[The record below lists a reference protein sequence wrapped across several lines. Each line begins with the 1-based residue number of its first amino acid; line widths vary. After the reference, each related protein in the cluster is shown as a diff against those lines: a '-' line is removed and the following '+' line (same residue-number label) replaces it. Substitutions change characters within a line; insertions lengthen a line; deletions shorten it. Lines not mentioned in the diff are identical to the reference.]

1 MVLTAYF
8 VLSPGTGLVCLR
20 PAALNSSCYR
30 TNISTCVL
38 RPNLFPQRTRS
49 FAETARRAQIVD
61 CAIDT
66 IAEVGFAKA
75 SVDQIAKRAGVS
87 KGVITYHFPNKE
99 EIVDAVIE
107 KVVAAGRTYMEP
119 RIMAET
125 SAAGRLRAY
134 IESDLEFIDA
144 NRKPLIA
151 LVEIAMSAR
160 RADGSL
166 VIGPESLA
174 QRTASLE
181 ELLRAGQRSGEFRR
195 FNTRVMA
202 LTIIQAIDGVPP
214 LLAREPNLDVKLHAK
229 ELATVFALATRKQSS

>member
-1 MVLTAYF
+1 M
-8 VLSPGTGLVCLR
+8 
-20 PAALNSSCYR
+20 R
-30 TNISTCVL
+30 TKASRVPSQN
-38 RPNLFPQRTRS
+38 QS

-66 IAEVGFAKA
+66 ITEMGFAKA

-107 KVVAAGRTYMEP
+107 KVVAAGRSYMVP

-144 NRKPLIA
+144 NRKALIA
-151 LVEIAMSAR
+151 LIEIAMSAR

-166 VIGPESLA
+166 VIGPESHA
-174 QRTASLE
+174 QRAAALE

-229 ELATVFALATRKQSS
+229 EVATVFALATRKQTS

>member
-1 MVLTAYF
+1 MRTKLDSV
-8 VLSPGTGLVCLR
+8 
-20 PAALNSSCYR
+20 PAES
-30 TNISTCVL
+30 
-38 RPNLFPQRTRS
+38 RS
-49 FAETARRAQIVD
+49 FVETARRAQIVD

-99 EIVDAVIE
+99 GIVDAIIE
-107 KVVAAGRTYMEP
+107 KVVATGRAYMEP
-119 RIMAET
+119 RILAET

-144 NRKPLIA
+144 HRKSLVA

-166 VIGPESLA
+166 AIGPESLA
-174 QRTASLE
+174 QRTADME
-181 ELLRAGQRSGEFRR
+181 ELLRVDVEGWRAE
-195 FNTRVMA
+195 
-202 LTIIQAIDGVPP
+202 VPLIRQYYEKFGDRLP
-214 LLAREPNLDVKLHAK
+214 Q
-229 ELATVFALATRKQSS
+229 ALADEVDRLEKRLG

>member
-1 MVLTAYF
+1 MRAKLKPV
-8 VLSPGTGLVCLR
+8 
-20 PAALNSSCYR
+20 PAESL
-30 TNISTCVL
+30 
-38 RPNLFPQRTRS
+38 S

-61 CAIDT
+61 CAINT
-66 IAEVGFAKA
+66 IAELGFAKA

-119 RIMAET
+119 RIRAET

-144 NRKPLIA
+144 HRKPLIA

-174 QRTASLE
+174 RRAAALE
-181 ELLRAGQRSGEFRR
+181 GLLRAGQRSGEFRR

-214 LLAREPNLDVKLHAK
+214 LLAREPNLDVKLHAR
-229 ELATVFALATRKQSS
+229 ELATVFALATRMQSS

>member
-1 MVLTAYF
+1 VRA
-8 VLSPGTGLVCLR
+8 
-20 PAALNSSCYR
+20 
-30 TNISTCVL
+30 
-38 RPNLFPQRTRS
+38 TRS
-49 FAETARRAQIVD
+49 PVPAKNRSFVETARRAQIVD

-66 IAEVGFAKA
+66 IAELGFARA

-99 EIVDAVIE
+99 EIVDAIVE
-107 KVVAAGRTYMEP
+107 KVVTAGRAYMEP
-119 RIMAET
+119 RIVAET

-144 NRKPLIA
+144 HRKALIA
-151 LVEIAMSAR
+151 LVEIAMNAR

-174 QRTASLE
+174 QRAANLE
-181 ELLRAGQRSGEFRR
+181 DLLRAGQRSGEFRR

-202 LTIIQAIDGVPP
+202 LTIIQAIDAVPA
-214 LLAREPNLDVKLHAK
+214 LLLREPSLDVKLHAR

>member
-1 MVLTAYF
+1 MRAKTKSV
-8 VLSPGTGLVCLR
+8 
-20 PAALNSSCYR
+20 AAES
-30 TNISTCVL
+30 
-38 RPNLFPQRTRS
+38 RS

-75 SVDQIAKRAGVS
+75 SVDQIARRAGVS
-87 KGVITYHFPNKE
+87 KGVITYHFPSKE

-107 KVVAAGRTYMEP
+107 KVIAAGRTYMEP

-144 NRKPLIA
+144 HRKPLIA

-160 RADGSL
+160 RADGSR

-174 QRTASLE
+174 QRAASLE
-181 ELLRAGQRSGEFRR
+181 DLLRAGQRSGEFRR

-202 LTIIQAIDGVPP
+202 LTIIQAIDGVPS

-229 ELATVFALATRKQSS
+229 ELATIFALATRKQSS

>member
-1 MVLTAYF
+1 MRARTKSV
-8 VLSPGTGLVCLR
+8 
-20 PAALNSSCYR
+20 PAESRSC
-30 TNISTCVL
+30 
-38 RPNLFPQRTRS
+38 
-49 FAETARRAQIVD
+49 AETARRAQIVD
-61 CAIDT
+61 CAIDA

-99 EIVDAVIE
+99 EIVDAIIE
-107 KVVAAGRTYMEP
+107 KVMAAGRIYMEP

-134 IESDLEFIDA
+134 IESDLEFIGA
-144 NRKPLIA
+144 YRKSLIA

-174 QRTASLE
+174 QRAANLE

-202 LTIIQAIDGVPP
+202 LTILQAIDGVPP
-214 LLAREPNLDVKLHAK
+214 LLAREPDLDVKLHAK
-229 ELATVFALATRKQSS
+229 ELATIFTLATRKQSS

>member
-1 MVLTAYF
+1 V
-8 VLSPGTGLVCLR
+8 
-20 PAALNSSCYR
+20 R
-30 TNISTCVL
+30 TKASGVPSQN
-38 RPNLFPQRTRS
+38 QS

-66 IAEVGFAKA
+66 ITEMGFAKA

-107 KVVAAGRTYMEP
+107 KVVAAGRSYMVP
-119 RIMAET
+119 RIIAET

-144 NRKPLIA
+144 NRKALIA
-151 LVEIAMSAR
+151 LIEIAMSAR

-166 VIGPESLA
+166 VIGPESHA
-174 QRTASLE
+174 QRAAALE

-214 LLAREPNLDVKLHAK
+214 LLAREPNLDVKLYAK
-229 ELATVFALATRKQSS
+229 EVATVFALATRKQTS

>member
-1 MVLTAYF
+1 M
-8 VLSPGTGLVCLR
+8 
-20 PAALNSSCYR
+20 
-30 TNISTCVL
+30 
-38 RPNLFPQRTRS
+38 
-49 FAETARRAQIVD
+49 
-61 CAIDT
+61 
-66 IAEVGFAKA
+66 
-75 SVDQIAKRAGVS
+75 
-87 KGVITYHFPNKE
+87 
-99 EIVDAVIE
+99 
-107 KVVAAGRTYMEP
+107 
-119 RIMAET
+119 
-125 SAAGRLRAY
+125 RAY

-144 NRKPLIA
+144 HRKPLIA

-174 QRTASLE
+174 QRAASLE
-181 ELLRAGQRSGEFRR
+181 DLLRAGQRSGEFRR

>member
-1 MVLTAYF
+1 M
-8 VLSPGTGLVCLR
+8 
-20 PAALNSSCYR
+20 
-30 TNISTCVL
+30 
-38 RPNLFPQRTRS
+38 RTRAKS
-49 FAETARRAQIVD
+49 VPAENRSCAETARRAQIVD
-61 CAIDT
+61 CAIDA

-99 EIVDAVIE
+99 EIVDAIIGKVI
-107 KVVAAGRTYMEP
+107 AAGRNYMEP

-144 NRKPLIA
+144 HRKPLIA

-166 VIGPESLA
+166 VIGPELLA

-181 ELLRAGQRSGEFRR
+181 DLLRAGQRSGEFRR

-202 LTIIQAIDGVPP
+202 LTIIQAIDGVPS

-229 ELATVFALATRKQSS
+229 ELATVFTLATRKQSS

>member
-1 MVLTAYF
+1 MRTKTKSV
-8 VLSPGTGLVCLR
+8 
-20 PAALNSSCYR
+20 AAE
-30 TNISTCVL
+30 I
-38 RPNLFPQRTRS
+38 PS

-61 CAIDT
+61 CAIEA
-66 IAEVGFAKA
+66 IAEMGFARA
-75 SVDQIAKRAGVS
+75 SVDQIARRAGVS
-87 KGVITYHFPNKE
+87 KGVISYHFPSKE

-107 KVVAAGRTYMEP
+107 KVVAAGRMYMEP

-144 NRKPLIA
+144 YRKPLIA
-151 LVEIAMSAR
+151 LVEIAVSAR
-160 RADGSL
+160 RADGRL

-174 QRTASLE
+174 RRAANLE

-214 LLAREPNLDVKLHAK
+214 LLAREPDLDVKLHAR
-229 ELATVFALATRKQSS
+229 ELATVFALATRKQS

>member
-1 MVLTAYF
+1 VRAKPKS
-8 VLSPGTGLVCLR
+8 VP
-20 PAALNSSCYR
+20 PEN
-30 TNISTCVL
+30 
-38 RPNLFPQRTRS
+38 RS
-49 FAETARRAQIVD
+49 LAETARRAQIVD

-66 IAEVGFAKA
+66 IAEVGFAQA
-75 SVDQIAKRAGVS
+75 SVDQIAKRVGVS
-87 KGVITYHFPNKE
+87 KGVITYHFPSKA
-99 EIVDAVIE
+99 EIVDAVIAQ
-107 KVVAAGRTYMEP
+107 VVAAGRAYMEP

-134 IESDLEFIDA
+134 VESDLEFIDA
-144 NRKPLIA
+144 HRKPLIA

-174 QRTASLE
+174 QRAANLE
-181 ELLRAGQRSGEFRR
+181 ELLRAGQRSSEFRR

-202 LTIIQAIDGVPP
+202 LTIIQAIDAVPF

-229 ELATVFALATRKQSS
+229 ELATIFTLATRRQSS

>member
-1 MVLTAYF
+1 MRANSRSV
-8 VLSPGTGLVCLR
+8 
-20 PAALNSSCYR
+20 PAKN
-30 TNISTCVL
+30 
-38 RPNLFPQRTRS
+38 RS

-66 IAEVGFAKA
+66 IAELGFARA
-75 SVDQIAKRAGVS
+75 SVDQIARRAGVS
-87 KGVITYHFPNKE
+87 KGVITYHFPSKE
-99 EIVDAVIE
+99 EIVDAIVE
-107 KVVAAGRTYMEP
+107 KVMAAGRTYMEP

-134 IESDLEFIDA
+134 IEADLEFIDA
-144 NRKPLIA
+144 HRTSLVA

-160 RADGSL
+160 RADGNL

-174 QRTASLE
+174 RRAANLE

-195 FNTRVMA
+195 FNTHVMA
-202 LTIIQAIDGVPP
+202 LTMIQAIDGVPP

-229 ELATVFALATRKQSS
+229 ELATVFALATRKQSP

>member
-1 MVLTAYF
+1 M
-8 VLSPGTGLVCLR
+8 
-20 PAALNSSCYR
+20 R
-30 TNISTCVL
+30 TKTKSVPLEN
-38 RPNLFPQRTRS
+38 RS

-66 IAEVGFAKA
+66 IAELGFAKA
-75 SVDQIAKRAGVS
+75 SVDQIARRVGVS

-99 EIVDAVIE
+99 GIVDAVIE

-134 IESDLEFIDA
+134 IESDLEFMDA

-160 RADGSL
+160 REDGSL

-174 QRTASLE
+174 GRVASLE
-181 ELLRAGQRSGEFRR
+181 ELLRAGQRSREFRR

-202 LTIIQAIDGVPP
+202 LTIIQAIDGVPV
-214 LLAREPNLDVKLHAK
+214 LLTREPNLDVKLHAQ
-229 ELATVFALATRKQSS
+229 ELATIFALATRR

>member
-1 MVLTAYF
+1 MRAKAKSV
-8 VLSPGTGLVCLR
+8 
-20 PAALNSSCYR
+20 PAENRSC
-30 TNISTCVL
+30 
-38 RPNLFPQRTRS
+38 
-49 FAETARRAQIVD
+49 AETARRAQIVD
-61 CAIDT
+61 CAIDA

-99 EIVDAVIE
+99 EIVDAIIE
-107 KVVAAGRTYMEP
+107 KVMAAGRSYMEP

-144 NRKPLIA
+144 YRKSRIP
-151 LVEIAMSAR
+151 LVEMAMSAR

-174 QRTASLE
+174 QRAANLE

-202 LTIIQAIDGVPP
+202 LTILQAIDGVPP

>member
-1 MVLTAYF
+1 MRTKTKPV
-8 VLSPGTGLVCLR
+8 
-20 PAALNSSCYR
+20 PAK
-30 TNISTCVL
+30 I
-38 RPNLFPQRTRS
+38 PS

-61 CAIDT
+61 CAIDA
-66 IAEVGFAKA
+66 IAEMGFARA
-75 SVDQIAKRAGVS
+75 SVDQIARRAGVS
-87 KGVITYHFPNKE
+87 KGVITYHFPSKE
-99 EIVDAVIE
+99 EIVDAIIE
-107 KVVAAGRTYMEP
+107 KVVAAGRMYMEP

-144 NRKPLIA
+144 HRKPLIA
-151 LVEIAMSAR
+151 LVEIAVSAR
-160 RADGSL
+160 RADGSM

-174 QRTASLE
+174 RRAANLE

-214 LLAREPNLDVKLHAK
+214 LLAREPDLDIKLHAK
-229 ELATVFALATRKQSS
+229 ELATVFALATRRQSS

>member
-1 MVLTAYF
+1 
-8 VLSPGTGLVCLR
+8 
-20 PAALNSSCYR
+20 
-30 TNISTCVL
+30 
-38 RPNLFPQRTRS
+38 
-49 FAETARRAQIVD
+49 
-61 CAIDT
+61 
-66 IAEVGFAKA
+66 VGFARA

-99 EIVDAVIE
+99 EIVDAIIE
-107 KVVAAGRTYMEP
+107 KVMAAGRTYMKP

-144 NRKPLIA
+144 HRKSLIA

-174 QRTASLE
+174 QRTANLE